1 MHRKWTWAFVSFTK
15 TLNLSIHQVTWKKP
29 TKMERFHIYK
39 AHSTFYIPVHPP
51 SSLELQGPSSQELQG
66 HRGTAC
72 ILNHLPNWKC
82 CKHQIWQKILHLLIW
97 WSLISQG
104 KNFQVACRCTIAKD
118 NSHIAST
125 ETPSLSIS
133 YHTPEFWTKIQHHL
147 LQLGGSTYYLAEYQF
162 WAHLASTDRSTWR
175 IFLPLKGFD
184 MHSTTMAFAT
194 SADSVGPSKI
204 TSSWTCFPWC
214 DGQKFSTKYVP
225 RSHGI

>member
-39 AHSTFYIPVHPP
+39 AHSTFYITVHPP
-51 SSLELQGPSSQELQG
+51 SSLELQGAFITRITGPPRHHMHPQPLAKLEMLQ
-66 HRGTAC
+66 
-72 ILNHLPNWKC
+72 
-82 CKHQIWQKILHLLIW
+82 HQIWQKILHLLIW

-104 KNFQVACRCTIAKD
+104 KNFQVACRCTIVKA

-125 ETPSLSIS
+125 ETPSLSIR

-175 IFLPLKGFD
+175 IFLPLKGLD

-204 TSSWTCFPWC
+204 TSSWTCFRWC
-214 DGQKFSTKYVP
+214 DSQKFSTKYVL